1 MIRYLW
7 DRMLKWGWDY
17 NRDLRDDGLV
27 ESHRPARMRSRGGAN
42 SIAICDV
49 TDDNIDLTDP
59 ISFKVEAVQGGTLVE
74 TRWYDHKRD
83 ESIRKLHIVMSDE
96 NLAEAIGK
104 IVTMELLKR

>member
-27 ESHRPARMRSRGGAN
+27 ESHRPARLRSRGGSN
-42 SIAICDV
+42 SIEICD
-49 TDDNIDLTDP
+49 DADNNIDLVDP
-59 ISFKVEAVQGGTLVE
+59 ILFKVEAVQGGTLVE

-83 ESIRKLHIVMSDE
+83 ESIRKLHIVMSNE

-104 IVTMELLKR
+104 IVTMELIRR

>member
-27 ESHRPARMRSRGGAN
+27 ETHRPARLRSRGGSN
-42 SIAICDV
+42 SIAICDD
-49 TDDNIDLTDP
+49 TDDSIDLIDP

-104 IVTMELLKR
+104 IVTMELIRK

>member
-7 DRMLKWGWDY
+7 DKMLKWGWDY
-17 NRDLRDDGLV
+17 NRDLRDNGPT
-27 ESHRPARMRSRGGAN
+27 ESHRPARLRSIG
-42 SIAICDV
+42 SQAISLC
-49 TDDNIDLTDP
+49 DDNDSIDLTDP

-83 ESIRKLHIVMSDE
+83 ESIRKLHIVTGNE
-96 NLAEAIGK
+96 NLADAIGK

>member
-17 NRDLRDDGLV
+17 NRDLRDND
-27 ESHRPARMRSRGGAN
+27 RPLSKGELRRLSN
-42 SIAICDV
+42 TISIS
-49 TDDNIDLTDP
+49 DDLNEGIEMTDP

-83 ESIRKLHIVMSDE
+83 ESIRKLHIVTGNE
-96 NLAEAIGK
+96 NLADAIGK

>member
-27 ESHRPARMRSRGGAN
+27 ESHRPARRRARARSN
-42 SIAICDV
+42 SIELCDDV
-49 TDDNIDLTDP
+49 DNNIDLTDP

-83 ESIRKLHIVMSDE
+83 EQIRKLHIVTGEE
-96 NLAEAIGK
+96 NLADAIGK
-104 IVTMELLKR
+104 IVTMELIRK

>member
-17 NRDLRDDGLV
+17 NRDLRDDCPT
-27 ESHRPARMRSRGGAN
+27 ESGRPARLRSRGGAN
-42 SIAICDV
+42 SIAICDD
-49 TDDNIDLTDP
+49 TDGIDLTDP

-83 ESIRKLHIVMSDE
+83 ESIRKLHIVTGEE
-96 NLAEAIGK
+96 NLADAIGK
-104 IVTMELLKR
+104 IVTMELIRK

>member
-7 DRMLKWGWDY
+7 DRLLKWGWDY
-17 NRDLRDDGLV
+17 NRDLRDDDFD
-27 ESHRPARMRSRGGAN
+27 ESHRPARIRSRGGSV
-42 SIAICDV
+42 SISIS
-49 TDDNIDLTDP
+49 DDSDDSIDLTDP

-83 ESIRKLHIVMSDE
+83 ESVRKLHIVTGEE

-104 IVTMELLKR
+104 IVTMELIRK

>member
-27 ESHRPARMRSRGGAN
+27 DSHTPARLRARGRSN
-42 SIAICDV
+42 SIGLCDD
-49 TDDNIDLTDP
+49 TDDSIDLTNP
-59 ISFKVEAVQGGTLVE
+59 ITFKVEAVQGGTLVE

-83 ESIRKLHIVMSDE
+83 ELERKLHIVTGDE

>member
-17 NRDLRDDGLV
+17 NCDLRNDYPTKSG
-27 ESHRPARMRSRGGAN
+27 EPARIGSRNRSDTI
-42 SIAICDV
+42 SLCD
-49 TDDNIDLTDP
+49 DHESIDLTDP

-83 ESIRKLHIVMSDE
+83 ESIRKLHIVTSDQD
-96 NLAEAIGK
+96 LAEAIGK
-104 IVTMELLKR
+104 IVTMELIRR

>member
-27 ESHRPARMRSRGGAN
+27 ESHRPARLRSRGGSN
-42 SIAICDV
+42 SIAICDDS
-49 TDDNIDLTDP
+49 DDSIDLQYP

-74 TRWYDHKRD
+74 TRWYDHKQD
-83 ESIRKLHIVMSDE
+83 ENIRKLHIVNSDQ

-104 IVTMELLKR
+104 IVTMELIRR

>member
-17 NRDLRDDGLV
+17 NRDLRDDA
-27 ESHRPARMRSRGGAN
+27 RPLSKGELRRLSN
-42 SIAICDV
+42 TISIS
-49 TDDNIDLTDP
+49 DDLNEGIEMTDP

-83 ESIRKLHIVMSDE
+83 ESIRKLHIVTGEE
-96 NLAEAIGK
+96 NLADAIGK
-104 IVTMELLKR
+104 IVTMELIRK

>member
-17 NRDLRDDGLV
+17 NRDLRDDEFA
-27 ESHRPARMRSRGGAN
+27 ESHRPARLRSRGGSV
-42 SIAICDV
+42 SISISDDS
-49 TDDNIDLTDP
+49 DDNIDLTDP

-83 ESIRKLHIVMSDE
+83 ESVRKLHIVTGEE

-104 IVTMELLKR
+104 IVTMELIRK

>member
-27 ESHRPARMRSRGGAN
+27 EPHRPARLRSRGGSN
-42 SIAICDV
+42 SIAICD
-49 TDDNIDLTDP
+49 DSNDSIDLTDP

-83 ESIRKLHIVMSDE
+83 ESIRKLHIVNSDQD
-96 NLAEAIGK
+96 LAEAIGK
-104 IVTMELLKR
+104 IVTMELIRR